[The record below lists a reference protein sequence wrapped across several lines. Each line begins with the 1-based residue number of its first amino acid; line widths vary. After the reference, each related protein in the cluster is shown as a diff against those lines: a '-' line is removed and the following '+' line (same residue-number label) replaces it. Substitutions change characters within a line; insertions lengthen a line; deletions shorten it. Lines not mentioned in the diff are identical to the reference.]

1 MGLGIINRT
10 LILRWPRGGT
20 DSAGVQGCGISR
32 SRPDFLRE
40 VLIAIAIPA
49 QPDTH
54 RTQWLGELCTLAFRG
69 MLNVQSTNPR
79 QFVCR
84 SSSFLRFS
92 MLEKKS
98 GMPWMASARVSS
110 SVSSLSFIYGFYFFK
125 CTSFF
130 FAGAVKSASCCCCC
144 KGEGTIIRGA
154 RCQRKHCSDRV
165 CKGKNSLVVQNR
177 TAWGCALSLMY
188 LLFINWEPL

>member
-1 MGLGIINRT
+1 MKCTPSFQVTGAVGLGIINRT

-54 RTQWLGELCTLAFRG
+54 RTHWLGGLCTLAFRG

-98 GMPWMASARVSS
+98 GMPWMASARG
-110 SVSSLSFIYGFYFFK
+110 LFFCLFAFFYLWFLFF
-125 CTSFF
+125 
-130 FAGAVKSASCCCCC
+130 
-144 KGEGTIIRGA
+144 
-154 RCQRKHCSDRV
+154 
-165 CKGKNSLVVQNR
+165 
-177 TAWGCALSLMY
+177 
-188 LLFINWEPL
+188 